1 MSCENPLTVEYFHSK
16 HPPAPIVKEDKDSI
30 WWSSHWNIQPGDY
43 VRSARGRFKHI
54 GKPWRVI
61 AIGYRDRFSSTRML
75 LMETPTKNTSVS
87 PTVDRY
93 WSHGLNEHGEQ
104 VIRRIMHA
112 TNVRLVDPEEIPEE
126 EKEKDMC
133 GCRRGHC
140 YCDTATLEYEVNE
153 HSSTIDVSKG
163 YRRIRLSLEECAE
176 LASFLGSAKTKI
188 KEAKLAALKEQQDE
202 LAKQLKEV
210 EAM

>member
-1 MSCENPLTVEYFHSK
+1 MVTNPLTVEDFHESYPKMIDSTHLERYYGLCIGDLVVSK
-16 HPPAPIVKEDKDSI
+16 RERWSLRTTWRIVAVGVDTG
-30 WWSSHWNIQPGDY
+30 WSRYQ
-43 VRSARGRFKHI
+43 V
-54 GKPWRVI
+54 
-61 AIGYRDRFSSTRML
+61 L
-75 LMETPTKNTSVS
+75 LETPTKNKSVS
-87 PTVDRY
+87 DKYDRY
-93 WSHGLNEHGEQ
+93 WSYGLNEKGEQ
-104 VIRRIMHA
+104 VIRRIMLL
-112 TNVRLVDPEEIPEE
+112 TNITKAEEE

-176 LASFLGSAKTKI
+176 LASFLASAKTKI